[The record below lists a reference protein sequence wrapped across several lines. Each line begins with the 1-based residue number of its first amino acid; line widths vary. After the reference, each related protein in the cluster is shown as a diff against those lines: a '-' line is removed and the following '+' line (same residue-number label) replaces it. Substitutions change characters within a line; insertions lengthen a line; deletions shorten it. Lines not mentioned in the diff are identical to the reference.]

1 MGLAEFNILP
11 RGEKT
16 RREILRTSVDI
27 ASADGLDGLTIGRLA
42 NELQMSKSGL
52 FAHFGSKE
60 DLQIATLEAA
70 SDTFIAEVVVPT
82 ERLEHGLPRLT
93 ALLDAWIDS
102 VANTCNRGGCFFYAV
117 SAEMDDRRGKV
128 HDFIVKLTREWID
141 ALTREMKLAIRLGE
155 LKKSCDAELV
165 VFQLHGFVQEG
176 NWFRRLH
183 KSNRAFQM
191 TRESV
196 YRTLESHATSAGK
209 AILASAC
216 TARRPTSR

>member
-1 MGLAEFNILP
+1 MDTASTNS
-11 RGEKT
+11 RGERT
-16 RREILRTSVDI
+16 RQEILRTSIDI
-27 ASADGLDGLTIGRLA
+27 ASADGLEGLTIGRLA

-70 SDTFIAEVVVPT
+70 SRMFVAEVIKPA
-82 ERLEHGLPRLT
+82 EHIEHGLARLL
-93 ALLDAWIDS
+93 ALLDAWISS
-102 VANTCNRGGCFFYAV
+102 VDNTCNRGGCFFYAV
-117 SAEMDDRRGKV
+117 SAEMDDRPGKV
-128 HDFIVKLTREWID
+128 RELISKLTRQWID
-141 ALTREMKLAIRLGE
+141 ALTKEMKLAIRLGE
-155 LKKSCDAELV
+155 LNKNCDAELV

-196 YRTLESHATSAGK
+196 YRVLEGQATPAGK
-209 AILASAC
+209 AILSKL
-216 TARRPTSR
+216 R

>member
-1 MGLAEFNILP
+1 MGLAEHSVLP
-11 RGEKT
+11 RGERT

-42 NELQMSKSGL
+42 TELQMSKSGL

-70 SDTFIAEVVVPT
+70 SDTFIAEVVVPA

-93 ALLDAWIDS
+93 ALVDAWIDS

-117 SAEMDDRRGKV
+117 SAEMDDRPGKV
-128 HDFIVKLTREWID
+128 RDFIVKLTREWID

-155 LKKSCDAELV
+155 LKKTCDAELV

-176 NWFRRLH
+176 NWFRRLQ

-196 YRTLESHATSAGK
+196 YRTLENHATPTGK
-209 AILASAC
+209 AILASAW
-216 TARRPTSR
+216 TKR